1 MTEVHMSVGIVFL
14 IILMVPL
21 LFQVLKLASESRR
34 RHADLLERI
43 IRMENRLDE
52 LENKTINK

>member
-1 MTEVHMSVGIVFL
+1 MSVGIVFL